1 MMGTGMA
8 ARLPTVWEAK
18 QHTIAK
24 IEMLR
29 SYLFAW
35 LSIIGTR
42 FARQDLW
49 YIDGFAGPGEYTN
62 FSDGSPIAALKTADA
77 AIKRAGS
84 RWNAGCIHCVFIEEN
99 DERFRHLQQRLASIP
114 EQPCVSRH
122 AYHGTFVDGVNALS
136 REVVNPFTTR
146 QPLFAFVDPF
156 GPEGLS
162 FVTVKELLARPTCEV
177 LVNLDSDGISRVY
190 QAGESANHRARL
202 NEVFGDYAWESQLA
216 GIGQQ
221 TYAARKIVAMYKE
234 RLMALPKV
242 RYVFAFEMRST
253 RNAIDYHLVFA
264 SQHPTGLE
272 KMKEVMKRIDQ
283 DGSYCFSDESVGQET
298 MFRFDD
304 PTIHAEQLIS
314 HFQGQEVTYEQV
326 RDYALNESPFPNPKG
341 MLKALE
347 TANRITITSARG
359 RRKGTFPEDAQT
371 EMSIRF
377 HN

>member
-1 MMGTGMA
+1 MSA
-8 ARLPTVWEAK
+8 KLPTVWEAK

-35 LSIIGTR
+35 LSIIGAR

-62 FSDGSPIAALKTADA
+62 FLDGSPVAALKTAEA
-77 AIKRAGS
+77 AIKQTGN
-84 RWNAGCIHCVFIEEN
+84 RWTAGCVHCVFIEE
-99 DERFRHLQQRLASIP
+99 DSARFRHLQQRLASIP
-114 EQPCVSRH
+114 ENPQVSRYP
-122 AYHGTFVDGVNALS
+122 YHGTFVDGVNALS
-136 REVVNPFTTR
+136 REAVNPFTAK

-162 FVTVKELLARPTCEV
+162 FETVRVLLARPACEV

-190 QAGESANHRARL
+190 QAGESANHRERL
-202 NEVFGDYAWESQLA
+202 NEVFGDDVWETQLA

-221 TYAARKIVAMYKE
+221 TQAARKIVAMYKE
-234 RLMALPKV
+234 RLRAIPNV
-242 RYVFAFEMRST
+242 RYVFAFEMRSKKNT
-253 RNAIDYHLVFA
+253 IDYHLVFA

-272 KMKEVMKRIDQ
+272 KMKEVMKRLDQ
-283 DGSYCFSDESVGQET
+283 DGSYCFSDDSVGQDT

-304 PTIHAEQLIS
+304 PAIHAKQLMS
-314 HFQGQEVTYEQV
+314 HFQGQAATYEQV

-341 MLKALE
+341 MLKSLE
-347 TANRITITSARG
+347 ATNKITVTGVRSD
-359 RRKGTFPEDAQT
+359 RRKGTFPEHAQAD
-371 EMSIRF
+371 MRIQF